1 MPIITASKMS
11 MILSLFRSAHEFQ
24 SGCPG
29 SVPKA
34 AEKTMASYMS
44 VFPLKFRSPNG
55 VGTMSQYPFCVLCG
69 IASAYKEI
77 EDKGKVA
84 FAVTMGILG
93 IGLLV
98 ALTKD

>member
-11 MILSLFRSAHEFQ
+11 MILSLFRSAYEFQ

-44 VFPLKFRSPNG
+44 VFPSKFRSPNG

-69 IASAYKEI
+69 IASAPGAPSLASKSV
-77 EDKGKVA
+77 GLMRVLA
-84 FAVTMGILG
+84 FLNLSAGI
-93 IGLLV
+93 
-98 ALTKD
+98 